1 MTKIPS
7 QQTTIFSSGS
17 VRQAFYAELCNA
29 LYDKSIQ
36 ELAEHSSLEAST
48 LKQRLASLTYHI
60 NLAAEKLINCTTPL
74 DLDVYNGSWQGPQS
88 KTCQADKA
96 NPDTT
101 AKWLEKNLEIGL
113 NLPVY
118 IAQKRLEYIELDAID
133 KIDTENQK
141 VHLNKHGWFQFN
153 GTPIT
158 EPQSDNSKAKLNKKR
173 LLKPNKTF
181 LTAAS
186 CGHCWNYKGK
196 TTPRRLSLRE
206 LLLSTDINWPKSI
219 SKAVP

>member
-101 AKWLEKNLEIGL
+101 AKWLEKTW
-113 NLPVY
+113 
-118 IAQKRLEYIELDAID
+118 KLDS
-133 KIDTENQK
+133 TYP
-141 VHLNKHGWFQFN
+141 F
-153 GTPIT
+153 T
-158 EPQSDNSKAKLNKKR
+158 
-173 LLKPNKTF
+173 LLKNDLNT
-181 LTAAS
+181 L
-186 CGHCWNYKGK
+186 N
-196 TTPRRLSLRE
+196 
-206 LLLSTDINWPKSI
+206 
-219 SKAVP
+219 